1 MEKSMKKVSENKE
14 SRENNFQHYGYNF
27 DDLDDISNNSELV
40 GNSDRFD
47 SSPKR
52 KIKNRRLHVV
62 LSDEAGDALEELS
75 QIYGT
80 SKTAIVEAA
89 ILSYPPGELGED
101 VEVPQARKTPTG
113 VLSAIKGL
121 ITSYEGMKVGK

>member
-1 MEKSMKKVSENKE
+1 MKKVSVNKDSKE
-14 SRENNFQHYGYNF
+14 YNYPYYGYDF
-27 DDLDDISNNSELV
+27 DELDDTSTNSELV
-40 GNSDRFD
+40 ENSDRVD

-62 LSDEAGDALEELS
+62 LSAEAGDALEELS

-89 ILSYPPGELGED
+89 ILSYPPGELGDD

-121 ITSYEGMKVGK
+121 ISSYEGMKAGK

>member
-1 MEKSMKKVSENKE
+1 MKKVSENKE
-14 SRENNFQHYGYNF
+14 PKEYNYPYYGNDF
-27 DDLDDISNNSELV
+27 DELDDTSTNSELV
-40 GNSDRFD
+40 ENSDGVD

-89 ILSYPPGELGED
+89 ILSYPPGELGND

-121 ITSYEGMKVGK
+121 ISSYEGMKAGK